1 MRTPFPVTGDPR
13 LHAFW
18 DAIIASMDYLSQA
31 RHISRPYPYVSRLLF
46 KLIAGPLSSGRLE
59 GMFNVAGMQQ
69 RNGRSR
75 LGIDTLNAL
84 LVARLR
90 QDEFR
95 NSMTRALELW
105 RGNQHWGDHVRVR
118 HEDGGILEG
127 VPLVDEL
134 PSQDES
140 TGEVAVDDQ
149 AAVDDEAGANEDF
162 EAHNVDF
169 QSGILAGE
177 AGREQLQHLTRDSR
191 AARHTGPSTI
201 MPKVL
206 ADRLHRAALALSIIW
221 SPTIVGVATNQFR
234 LRLRADCFAHA
245 PAGPKQRRVLSCG
258 LACLGK
264 TYVPAAA
271 AILLCVVCMFR
282 FRLVPP
288 VSGANGIGFA
298 CCRSAGCSCVAACQ

>member
-31 RHISRPYPYVSRLLF
+31 RHISGPYPYVSRPLC
-46 KLIAGPLSSGRLE
+46 KLIAGPLSSGVLE

-90 QDEFR
+90 QDEFT

-105 RGNQHWGDHVRVR
+105 RGNQHWRDHVRVR
-118 HEDGGILEG
+118 HEDGGVLEG
-127 VPLVDEL
+127 VPLVFAFVDEL
-134 PSQDES
+134 PSHDES

-149 AAVDDEAGANEDF
+149 AAVDDEAGADEDF

-169 QSGILAGE
+169 HPGILAGE
-177 AGREQLQHLTRDSR
+177 AGCEQLQHLTRDSR

-201 MPKVL
+201 MSKVL
-206 ADRLHRAALALSIIW
+206 RIDCIAPHSRCSSYGRL
-221 SPTIVGVATNQFR
+221 P
-234 LRLRADCFAHA
+234 
-245 PAGPKQRRVLSCG
+245 
-258 LACLGK
+258 
-264 TYVPAAA
+264 
-271 AILLCVVCMFR
+271 
-282 FRLVPP
+282 
-288 VSGANGIGFA
+288 
-298 CCRSAGCSCVAACQ
+298 